1 MSDSERLSE
10 LRDAIEDLDRDLVR
24 LLARRL
30 ALAAEIGQIKR
41 RLGLPVMD
49 PAREAEVVRRGA
61 ALARE
66 EGIDPELVR
75 DVMWRIIAQARGV
88 QEPPRRPTRPTR
100 PTPPD

>member
-1 MSDSERLSE
+1 MSEAERLSV
-10 LRDAIEDLDRDLVR
+10 LRDAIEDLDRELIRV
-24 LLARRL
+24 LARRL

-41 RLGLPVMD
+41 NLGLPVMD

-61 ALARE
+61 NLARE

-88 QEPPRRPTRPTR
+88 QEPPLR